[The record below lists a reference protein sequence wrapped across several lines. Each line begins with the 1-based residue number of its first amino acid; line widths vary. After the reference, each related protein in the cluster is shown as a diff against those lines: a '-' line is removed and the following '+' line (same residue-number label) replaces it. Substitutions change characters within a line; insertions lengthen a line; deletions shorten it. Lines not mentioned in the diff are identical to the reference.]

1 MSDNKI
7 LIGKYREFFPERQ
20 DYPLMTESFEKS
32 IYPGQGKIIYF
43 LLHGKPRL
51 LGMSSCYDVFT
62 GERICMTKMLM
73 SYDIYEWWEEL
84 VHYVKNYNLRLPKD
98 FETFILSVSIKEVYI
113 NYRKHQRD

>member
-1 MSDNKI
+1 
-7 LIGKYREFFPERQ
+7 
-20 DYPLMTESFEKS
+20 
-32 IYPGQGKIIYF
+32 
-43 LLHGKPRL
+43 
-51 LGMSSCYDVFT
+51 MSSCYDVFT